1 MATRSG
7 PIGIVSAEVEPP
19 NTTYCWAVLSS
30 SDAVRKSSFVIIEDA
45 KRPLKFIG
53 QVVDIV
59 NSVEILTA
67 SSREQMLRSG
77 KKAEEIIKDALS
89 RPDFFKIYI
98 KVKLL
103 YKIEE
108 NGSITAVDTSP
119 TDTSQVLLSNAQLL
133 PDVLGFSRDAR
144 RSICIGTLYADPGV
158 NVCLNLNELLAHHI
172 AIFGQTNSGKS
183 YATGVIIEEA
193 VSKGVPVVV
202 FDHLGEYLSMA
213 RATDGGKGLDI
224 IRLAPYEN
232 LFIDFEDVMKAP
244 QILTTLDV
252 TDAQLNLLRDAY
264 TEAKGHGLRGLGAVK
279 WLLED
284 IKTQKGVR
292 KRLYLIGRSRG
303 YSVAT
308 IDGLR
313 WKIESLLSRGI
324 FREKFDVSDAV
335 SSGRLTVVDLSMTD
349 VPINSLIIAMFLYKL
364 FEARKSN
371 RIPPL
376 LVVIEE
382 AHNYVTRDETPS
394 SAIVRS
400 LIRQARHWGIG
411 VVLVSQRPAG
421 LHTDALNIVNTHIV
435 FRLKGTDLEYIK
447 QFAPFTREELEDI
460 QILPKGVAYII
471 SPAIRGGINI
481 KVTIRRRRTMHG
493 GTTVEFVT

>member
-1 MATRSG
+1 MTTH
-7 PIGIVSAEVEPP
+7 IGIVSADVEPP
-19 NTTYCWAVLSS
+19 NTTYCWVSLIDSNAVKK
-30 SDAVRKSSFVIIEDA
+30 DGFVVIEDA
-45 KRPLKFIG
+45 KRRFKLVG

-59 NSVEILTA
+59 NKVEILTA
-67 SSREQMLRSG
+67 SSREQILRRG
-77 KKAEEIIKDALS
+77 RKAEDIIKDALS
-89 RPDFFKIYI
+89 RPDFFKVYA

-103 YKIEE
+103 YKVE
-108 NGSITAVDTSP
+108 NDGRISAVDTSP
-119 TDTSQVLLSNAQLL
+119 TDTSPVFSGENQILAE
-133 PDVLGFSRDAR
+133 VLGFSKEPRK
-144 RSICIGTLYADPGV
+144 SVCLGFLYAHPEV
-158 NVCLNLNELLAHHI
+158 SVCLNLNELLAHHI

-193 VSKGVPVVV
+193 VSKRVPVVV

-244 QILTTLDV
+244 QILATLDV

-264 TEAKGHGLRGLGAVK
+264 TEARGRGLRGLGAVK

-284 IKTQKGVR
+284 VKTQKGER

-303 YSVAT
+303 YSIAT
-308 IDGLR
+308 VDGLR

-324 FREKFDVSDAV
+324 FGEKFDVSDAV
-335 SSGRLTVVDLSMTD
+335 SPGRLTVVDLSMTD
-349 VPINSLIIAMFLYKL
+349 VSINSLVIAISLYKL

-371 RIPPL
+371 KIPPL

-382 AHNYVTRDETPS
+382 AHNYITRDETPS

-460 QILPKGVAYII
+460 QVLPNGVAYII

-481 KVTIRRRRTMHG
+481 KVAIRRRRTMHG

>member
-1 MATRSG
+1 MTTH
-7 PIGIVSAEVEPP
+7 IGIVSADVEPP
-19 NTTYCWAVLSS
+19 NTTYCWVSLIDSNAVKK
-30 SDAVRKSSFVIIEDA
+30 DGFVVMEDA
-45 KRPLKFIG
+45 KRRFKLVG

-59 NSVEILTA
+59 NKVEILTA
-67 SSREQMLRSG
+67 SSREQILRRG
-77 KKAEEIIKDALS
+77 RKAEDIIKDALS
-89 RPDFFKIYI
+89 RPDFFKVYA

-103 YKIEE
+103 YKVE
-108 NGSITAVDTSP
+108 NDGRISAVDTSP
-119 TDTSQVLLSNAQLL
+119 TDTSPVFSGENQILAE
-133 PDVLGFSRDAR
+133 VLGFSKEPRK
-144 RSICIGTLYADPGV
+144 SVCLGFLYAHPEV
-158 NVCLNLNELLAHHI
+158 SVCLNLNELLAHHI

-193 VSKGVPVVV
+193 VSKRVPVVV

-232 LFIDFEDVMKAP
+232 LFIDFEDVMRAP
-244 QILTTLDV
+244 QILATLDV

-264 TEAKGHGLRGLGAVK
+264 TEARGRGLRGLGAVK

-284 IKTQKGVR
+284 VKTQKGER

-303 YSVAT
+303 YSIAT
-308 IDGLR
+308 VDGLR

-324 FREKFDVSDAV
+324 FGEKFDISDAV
-335 SSGRLTVVDLSMTD
+335 SPGRLTVVDLSMTD
-349 VPINSLIIAMFLYKL
+349 VSINSLVIAISLYKL

-371 RIPPL
+371 KIPPL

-382 AHNYVTRDETPS
+382 AHNYITRDETPS

-460 QILPKGVAYII
+460 QVLPNGVAYII

-481 KVTIRRRRTMHG
+481 KVAIRRRRTMHG

>member
-1 MATRSG
+1 MTTH
-7 PIGIVSAEVEPP
+7 IGIVSADVEPP
-19 NTTYCWAVLSS
+19 NTTYCWVSLIDSIAVKK
-30 SDAVRKSSFVIIEDA
+30 DGFVVIEDA
-45 KRPLKFIG
+45 KRRFKLVG

-59 NSVEILTA
+59 NKVEILTA
-67 SSREQMLRSG
+67 SSREQILRRG
-77 KKAEEIIKDALS
+77 RKAEDIIKDALS
-89 RPDFFKIYI
+89 RPDFFKVYA

-103 YKIEE
+103 YKVE
-108 NGSITAVDTSP
+108 NDRRISAVDTSP
-119 TDTSQVLLSNAQLL
+119 TDTSPVFLGDGQILAE
-133 PDVLGFSRDAR
+133 VLGFSKEPRK
-144 RSICIGTLYADPGV
+144 SVCLGFLYAHPEV
-158 NVCLNLNELLAHHI
+158 SVCLDLNEVLAHHI

-371 RIPPL
+371 KIPPL

-382 AHNYVTRDETPS
+382 AHNYITRDETPS